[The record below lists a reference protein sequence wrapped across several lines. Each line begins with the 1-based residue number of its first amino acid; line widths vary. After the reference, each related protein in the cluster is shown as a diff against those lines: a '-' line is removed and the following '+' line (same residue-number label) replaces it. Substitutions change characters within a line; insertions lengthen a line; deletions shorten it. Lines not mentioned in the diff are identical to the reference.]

1 MIPARRPAA
10 TAAGPADGWIL
21 RPSIE
26 PFAASDGH
34 LYLLDGGTTA
44 RFVIRDCGP
53 RERSLLDA
61 LDGSASSATELAAR
75 TSMTV
80 DEVRAAIEQ
89 LHALELIHQVA
100 PAPGTVLGAGELDRL
115 DRQLAWLS
123 DRFPARADVLAA
135 QERLAGAGIAIL
147 GVGGL
152 GCWTATA
159 LACAGAGRFV
169 LVDDDVVELSN
180 LNRQIL
186 FAAGDVGRPKVD
198 AAADALR
205 RFNPATALDARRRR
219 LRSADDVA
227 EAIEGCDFVVE
238 TADWPMYE
246 LPRWVD
252 EACRAHGI
260 PHITAAQHPPLVR
273 IGPMR
278 IPGRSPCLA
287 CVEQEDRARFPLAG
301 ELEAFRAARERPSPT
316 LGTASGLIG
325 TLIATEIVHHLTGA
339 HPPST
344 LNRSLVFDLAT
355 FESRL
360 EPGSLTACR
369 HTAPSCGPS
378 RRADRASP

>member
-10 TAAGPADGWIL
+10 TAAGPAGGELRVTL

-44 RFVIRDCGP
+44 RYVIRDCP
-53 RERSLLDA
+53 QPERSLLEA
-61 LDGSASSATELAAR
+61 LDGHALTATELAAR
-75 TSMTV
+75 SSMTV
-80 DEVRAAIEQ
+80 REVRAAIEH
-89 LHALELIHQVA
+89 LGAHGLVHYI
-100 PAPGTVLGAGELDRL
+100 APGSGSERSVIERDGVLGAAELERL

-135 QERLAGAGIAIL
+135 QERLARASIAIV

-152 GCWTATA
+152 GCWAAAA

-186 FAAGDVGRPKVD
+186 FAAGDVGRPKVH

-219 LRSADDVA
+219 LRSAGDVA
-227 EAIEGCDFVVE
+227 EAVEGCDFVVE

-246 LPRWVD
+246 LPRWIDRV
-252 EACRAHGI
+252 CRAHGI

-273 IGPMR
+273 VGPMR
-278 IPGRSPCLA
+278 IPGRSPCLG
-287 CVEQEDRARFPLAG
+287 CVEQEDRARFPLAA
-301 ELEAFRAARERPSPT
+301 ELEAFRAARRRPSPT

-325 TLIATEIVHHLTGA
+325 TLIATEVVHHLTGA

-344 LNRSLVFDLAT
+344 VDRSLVFDLAT

-360 EPGSLTACR
+360 EPVSITACP
-369 HTAPSCGPS
+369 HG
-378 RRADRASP
+378 

>member
-1 MIPARRPAA
+1 VSPIRRPAA
-10 TAAGPADGWIL
+10 TAAGPAWTL

-44 RFVIRDCGP
+44 RFVIRDSGP
-53 RERSLLDA
+53 RERSLLGA
-61 LDGSASSATELAAR
+61 LDGRASSATELAAC

-80 DEVRAAIEQ
+80 DEVQAAIEQ
-89 LHALELIHQVA
+89 LDALGLIHQVA
-100 PAPGTVLGAGELDRL
+100 PAATTLGAAELDRL

-135 QERLAGAGIAIL
+135 QERLAGASIAIV
-147 GVGGL
+147 GVGGV
-152 GCWTATA
+152 GCWAATA

-169 LVDDDVVELSN
+169 LVDDDTVELSN

-186 FAAGDVGRPKVD
+186 FAASDVGRPKVH
-198 AAADALR
+198 AAAEALR
-205 RFNPATALDARRRR
+205 RFEPAAAITEHQRR

-227 EAIEGCDFVVE
+227 EVVEGCDFVVE

-246 LPRWVD
+246 LPRWID
-252 EACRAHGI
+252 HACRARGI

-287 CVEQEDRARFPLAG
+287 CVEQEDRARFPLAA
-301 ELEAFRAARERPSPT
+301 ELEAFRAARRRPSPT

-325 TLIATEIVHHLTGA
+325 TLIATEVVHHLTGA

-344 LNRSLVFDLAT
+344 INRSLVFDLAT
-355 FESRL
+355 FESRV
-360 EPGSLTACR
+360 EPGSLTACP
-369 HTAPSCGPS
+369 HTAPSCAPS
-378 RRADRASP
+378 RRERRARR

>member
-1 MIPARRPAA
+1 MIPTRRGPAA
-10 TAAGPADGWIL
+10 TPAGPAVTL

-34 LYLLDGGTTA
+34 LYLLDGGATA
-44 RFVIRDCGP
+44 RFVIRDCGE
-53 RERSLLDA
+53 RERSLLAA
-61 LDGSASSATELAAR
+61 LDGRASTAAELAAC
-75 TSMTV
+75 TSMTAG
-80 DEVRAAIEQ
+80 EVAASIEQ
-89 LHALELIHQVA
+89 LGALGLIHRVEPEPVTDLEL
-100 PAPGTVLGAGELDRL
+100 ERL
-115 DRQLAWLS
+115 DRQLAWLG
-123 DRFPARADVLAA
+123 DRVPARADVLAA
-135 QERLAGAGIAIL
+135 QERVARASIAIL

-152 GCWTATA
+152 GCWTAAA

-169 LVDDDVVELSN
+169 LVDDDAVELSN

-186 FAAGDVGRPKVD
+186 FAASDVGRPKVH

-219 LRSADDVA
+219 LRSAGDVA
-227 EAIEGCDFVVE
+227 EVVEGCDFVVE
-238 TADWPMYE
+238 TADRPMYE

-252 EACRAHGI
+252 RACRERGI

-273 IGPMR
+273 VGPMR

-287 CVEQEDRARFPLAG
+287 CVEREDRARFPLAG
-301 ELEAFRAARERPSPT
+301 ELEAFRAGRDRPSPT

-325 TLIATEIVHHLTGA
+325 TLIATEVLHHLTGA

-344 LNRSLVFDLAT
+344 LNRSLVFDLGT

-360 EPGSLTACR
+360 EPGSLTACP
-369 HTAPSCGPS
+369 HT
-378 RRADRASP
+378 

>member
-1 MIPARRPAA
+1 M
-10 TAAGPADGWIL
+10 
-21 RPSIE
+21 
-26 PFAASDGH
+26 
-34 LYLLDGGTTA
+34 
-44 RFVIRDCGP
+44 IRDCGP
-53 RERSLLDA
+53 HERSLLGA
-61 LDGSASSATELAAR
+61 LDGRASGATELAAR

-89 LHALELIHQVA
+89 LDALGLIHQVA
-100 PAPGTVLGAGELDRL
+100 PAGTALGAAELDRL

-123 DRFPARADVLAA
+123 DRFPQRADVLAA
-135 QERLAGAGIAIL
+135 QERLAGASIAIL

-152 GCWTATA
+152 GCWAAAA
-159 LACAGAGRFV
+159 LACAGTGRFV

-180 LNRQIL
+180 LNRQLL
-186 FAAGDVGRPKVD
+186 FAASDVGRPKVH
-198 AAADALR
+198 AAAEALR
-205 RFNPATALDARRRR
+205 RFNPATAVVTHRRR
-219 LRSADDVA
+219 LRSVDDVA

-246 LPRWVD
+246 LARWID
-252 EACRAHGI
+252 DACRVRGI

-287 CVEQEDRARFPLAG
+287 CVEHEDRARFPLAG
-301 ELEAFRAARERPSPT
+301 ELEAFRAARRRPTPT
-316 LGTASGLIG
+316 LGTASGLVG
-325 TLIATEIVHHLTGA
+325 TLIATEVVHHLTGA

-344 LNRSLVFDLAT
+344 LNRSLVFDLGT

-360 EPGSLTACR
+360 EPGSITACP

-378 RRADRASP
+378 RRERRASP

>member
-1 MIPARRPAA
+1 VIGARQRGPA
-10 TAAGPADGWIL
+10 TAAGPADGEPRVTL

-26 PFAASDGH
+26 PFAASDGN
-34 LYLLDGGTTA
+34 LYLLDGGTNA

-61 LDGSASSATELAAR
+61 LDGRASTATELAAVS
-75 TSMTV
+75 SMTA
-80 DEVRAAIEQ
+80 EEAGAALEQ
-89 LHALELIHQVA
+89 LGALGLVHQVE
-100 PAPGTVLGAGELDRL
+100 PAPRTDLQLERL

-123 DRFPARADVLAA
+123 DRFPARTDVLAA
-135 QERLAGAGIAIL
+135 QERLARASIAIV

-152 GCWTATA
+152 GCWTAAA

-169 LVDDDVVELSN
+169 LVDDDAVELSN

-186 FAAGDVGRPKVD
+186 FAASDVGRPKVH

-205 RFNPATALDARRRR
+205 RFNPETALEARRRR
-219 LRSADDVA
+219 LGSADDVA
-227 EAIEGCDFVVE
+227 EVVEGCDFVVE
-238 TADWPMYE
+238 TADWPLYE

-252 EACRAHGI
+252 RACRARGI

-273 IGPMR
+273 VGPLR

-287 CVEQEDRARFPLAG
+287 CVEQADRARFPLAG
-301 ELEAFRAARERPSPT
+301 ELEAFRAARDRPSPT

-325 TLIATEIVHHLTGA
+325 TLIATEVVHHLTGA

-344 LNRSLVFDLAT
+344 LNRSLVFDLGT

-360 EPGSLTACR
+360 EAGSLTACP
-369 HTAPSCGPS
+369 HT
-378 RRADRASP
+378 

>member
-1 MIPARRPAA
+1 V
-10 TAAGPADGWIL
+10 TL

-44 RFVIRDCGP
+44 RFVIRDAGP
-53 RERSLLDA
+53 DERSLLDA
-61 LDGSASSATELAAR
+61 LDGRASTAAELAAR
-75 TSMTV
+75 SSMSIEQT
-80 DEVRAAIEQ
+80 EAAIER
-89 LHALELIHQVA
+89 LDALGLIHRVE
-100 PAPGTVLGAGELDRL
+100 PAPGTDLELERL

-123 DRFPARADVLAA
+123 DRFPTRADVLAA
-135 QERLAGAGIAIL
+135 QERLARASIAIL

-152 GCWTATA
+152 GCWAATA

-186 FAAGDVGRPKVD
+186 FAASDVGRPKVD
-198 AAADALR
+198 AAADALE
-205 RFNPATALDARRRR
+205 RFNPATMLDARRLR
-219 LRSADDVA
+219 LRSAEDVA
-227 EAIEGCDFVVE
+227 EVVATCDCVVE

-252 EACRAHGI
+252 RACRALGI

-273 IGPMR
+273 VGPMR

-287 CVEQEDRARFPLAG
+287 CVEREDRARFPLAG
-301 ELEAFRAARERPSPT
+301 ELEAFRAARDRPSPT

-325 TLIATEIVHHLTGA
+325 TLIATEVVHHLTGA

-355 FESRL
+355 YESRL
-360 EPGSLTACR
+360 EPGSLTACP
-369 HTAPSCGPS
+369 HTRRAPSCGPS
-378 RRADRASP
+378 RPPERRAHR

>member
-1 MIPARRPAA
+1 MTPARRPAA
-10 TAAGPADGWIL
+10 TAAGPPRWTL
-21 RPSIE
+21 RPAIE

-53 RERSLLDA
+53 PERSLLGA
-61 LDGSASSATELAAR
+61 LDGDACSAAELAAR
-75 TSMTV
+75 TSMTD

-89 LHALELIHQVA
+89 LDALGLIHQVG
-100 PAPGTVLGAGELDRL
+100 PAPGSSLGAPELDRL

-135 QERLAGAGIAIL
+135 QERLAGASIAIV

-152 GCWTATA
+152 GCWAAAA
-159 LACAGAGRFV
+159 LACAGIGRFV
-169 LVDDDVVELSN
+169 LVDDDDVELSN

-186 FAAGDVGRPKVD
+186 FAASDVRRPKVD

-205 RFNPATALDARRRR
+205 RFNPATAFSAHRRRM
-219 LRSADDVA
+219 RSADDVA
-227 EAIEGCDFVVE
+227 EVVEGCDFVVE

-252 EACRAHGI
+252 HACRAHRI

-273 IGPMR
+273 IGPLR

-301 ELEAFRAARERPSPT
+301 ELEAFRAARARPSPT
-316 LGTASGLIG
+316 LGTTSGLVG
-325 TLIATEIVHHLTGA
+325 TLLATEVVHHLTGA
-339 HPPST
+339 HAPST
-344 LNRSLVFDLAT
+344 LNRSLVFDLGT

-360 EPGSLTACR
+360 EPASLTACP

-378 RRADRASP
+378 RRARRASR

>member
-1 MIPARRPAA
+1 VTPARRPAA
-10 TAAGPADGWIL
+10 TAAGPAGGEPRVAL

-44 RFVIRDCGP
+44 RFVIRDCP
-53 RERSLLDA
+53 RGERSLLGA
-61 LDGSASSATELAAR
+61 LDGQALTATELAKR
-75 TSMTV
+75 TSMPV

-89 LHALELIHQVA
+89 LDAHGLVHHVA
-100 PAPGTVLGAGELDRL
+100 PAPRSVLGVAELERL

-135 QERLAGAGIAIL
+135 QERLARASIAIV

-152 GCWTATA
+152 GCWAAAA

-186 FAAGDVGRPKVD
+186 FAAGDVGRPKVH

-205 RFNPATALDARRRR
+205 RFNPGTALDTRRRR
-219 LRSADDVA
+219 LRSAGDVS
-227 EAIEGCDFVVE
+227 EAVEGCDFVVE

-246 LPRWVD
+246 LPRWID
-252 EACRAHGI
+252 RACRAHGI

-273 IGPMR
+273 VGPMR
-278 IPGRSPCLA
+278 IPGRSPCLD
-287 CVEQEDRARFPLAG
+287 CVEQEDRARFPLAA

-325 TLIATEIVHHLTGA
+325 TLIATDVVHHLTGA
-339 HPPST
+339 YPPCT
-344 LNRSLVFDLAT
+344 IDRSLVFDLAT

-360 EPGSLTACR
+360 EPGSVTACP
-369 HTAPSCGPS
+369 HT
-378 RRADRASP
+378 